1 MRKIFTSLTLF
12 FFSVSLF
19 SQNYTILGNSSTL
32 SGCNTFRITPDADD
46 QHGAIFQNQTI
57 NLNNSFDFTFSV
69 FLGCNGGSGADG
81 MCFVLTNNPNGLGN
95 AGEGL
100 GYAGSN
106 QPFSFAVEF
115 DTWQNGSVG
124 DPGYDHI
131 AFESGG
137 GYAHNAGGPV
147 SALTSQGNIDD
158 CNWHTVRIVWDVAT
172 GTYSVY
178 FDGVLRLQI
187 VNPNLVNTYFG
198 GNPIVNWGW
207 SGATGG
213 GSNDQQVQVLSTSS
227 WVAGTNY
234 QSCNPTMQFS
244 DISTSSLGSIQS
256 WAWTFGDGGTSTL
269 QNPTHTYAANGT
281 YNVTL
286 TITDISGCATTYSH
300 AVTINAPISLA
311 PTVTQPLC
319 NGAANGGISIVPTL
333 GFGPA
338 AGYGGYMYTWSNGT
352 TQTTL
357 IGATAGTY
365 TLTVTDGVCTTTG
378 SYTINQPTAVTAS
391 VTHTDANCGLN
402 NGTASITISGG
413 TGPYYGTPIP
423 TGVNWGPGHAGT
435 SVSGLSAGTFIA
447 DFQDANG
454 CSALLQYGVTI
465 ASLPCGIN
473 ISTSSVA
480 VKCFGGNNGS
490 ATVTV
495 VGGAPPITIAW
506 SNGGNTATISNLLA
520 GTYTYTI
527 TDISGNPPIVGNV
540 VVTQPLVPM
549 AATITT
555 VDMTCSGSNDG
566 SALASVTSGGT
577 SPYSYAWS
585 PVHPN
590 NPVASGLSAGPISVV
605 ITDFNNCTA
614 NASGTITGPPTLT
627 LNITTVN
634 DSCFQ
639 SNTGSAMANVAGGNP
654 SYTFYWSNISSAQ
667 NNLSLGIGNYTVT
680 VTDNGG
686 CTITGSASISQPPSF
701 THTLTPVN
709 INCFGGTTGSITLT
723 TNGGVPAYTYTWNP
737 ASATGIAPTNLTAG
751 QYNVTIQDANRCQIL
766 DSVILTQ
773 PAAALTAVTSHTDV
787 TCNGAA
793 NGTVTLTLAGGTP
806 PYSYAGGPIPP
817 GTTTLPN
824 QGPITYSGNITDSK
838 GCTVAVS
845 ETVSEP
851 PVLTASETH
860 VNELC
865 NGAATASIDITAAGG
880 NAGGYTYLWSDGV
893 TTEDRSSLIAGNYC
907 VTVTDTKACTAT
919 ICVTISQ
926 PTALTV
932 TETHTDALCNGG
944 STGTINLTPA
954 GGTPAYSYAW
964 SDINNNQN
972 RTGLAAATYTVT
984 VYDSP
989 QCSVTLSVTVGQPT
1003 ALSVTTSHTN
1013 VTCNGANNGT
1023 VTVNISGGTAPYSYL
1038 LTPVPAGTTVIPGL
1052 APATYAGNVTDA
1064 NGCSVAVSETI
1075 TEPGPQS
1082 ATVTGTN
1089 NICFGATQ
1097 GTAQAVFVNATG
1109 AVGYNW
1115 TGGLSTQNI
1124 TNLAAGVYDVTC
1136 TDANLCTVTG
1146 SYTVTEP
1153 AAVVMTIA
1161 TVDAVCF
1168 GGNGSATATPN
1179 GGTGPFSYTWSGSPS
1194 VINTATLL
1202 AGNFTVTS
1210 TDANTCQQT
1219 ATGIINEP
1227 ADINIQVA
1235 QTDVNCFGDATGLIT
1250 LTVTGGT
1257 GAPNYTYAWL
1267 PNVSNSNIASGLTAG
1282 PYNVTVTDQANCTKN
1297 TTITITQPALALS
1310 INIQTSNISCFGLN
1324 NGKIIVNT
1332 SGGTPVYT
1340 YTWNPNVSSVDS
1352 ATNLSPAQYN
1362 ITVTDS
1368 KACTVASSVV
1378 ISQPNQ
1384 PLTLVDSS
1392 KNLSCFQSNDGM
1404 AMVTATGGT
1413 FPYGY
1418 VWTPNV
1424 GVSNIASALQVGNYS
1439 VVVSDNNG
1447 CTNSSSFVITQ
1458 PALLTASEVHTNVL
1472 CNGNSTATATV
1483 TAQGGT
1489 LGYAYSWNPN
1499 VSTTNTATNIAAN
1512 NYTVLVTD
1520 TNLCTATVSINIT
1533 QPPVL
1538 DVSATETDVLCNGGN
1553 TGTVLALGSGGN
1565 PGYNYTLSNGVNLF
1579 NSASGQFGNL
1589 AAANYMAGVIDANG
1603 CLDSVPIVVNE
1614 PAPLTDIVNVTPA
1627 TCYHYA
1633 DGQIEILA
1641 SGGVAAYNY
1650 TYLNG
1655 VSNSTGILNGL
1666 AAGTYTFTISDAN
1679 SCTLIDSG
1687 VVTEPD
1693 SVEINV
1699 LPNPTEVKLGEVLQ
1713 MNTTTNQS
1721 GTLTY
1726 NWLPAFGLSCYDCAN
1741 PVFDGVY
1748 SYTYNVVVTN
1758 AAGCTGTSNVVV
1770 KVIPN
1775 YDVFIPN
1782 AFTPNGDGTNDF
1794 WQLFGNMK
1802 SFKQVE
1808 VMVFNRIGEKV
1819 FESNDINFTWDGTY
1833 QGKYAPPEVYTYV
1846 AKFVWLNNHSDS
1858 NYKGTVTL
1866 LR

>member
-1 MRKIFTSLTLF
+1 MRKIFTYLTLYF
-12 FFSVSLF
+12 LSASLY
-19 SQNYTILGNSSTL
+19 SQNYTILGNSSAL

-57 NLNNSFDFTFSV
+57 NLNNSFDFTFNV

-158 CNWHTVRIVWDVAT
+158 CNWHTVRVVWDVAT

-187 VNPNLVNTYFG
+187 VNPNFVSTYFG

-281 YNVTL
+281 YTVTL
-286 TITDISGCATTYSH
+286 TITDISGCATVYSH
-300 AVTINAPISLA
+300 AVTINAPITLV
-311 PTVTQPLC
+311 PNITQPLC
-319 NGAANGGISIVPTL
+319 NGASNGGISIVPAG

-338 AGYGGYMYTWSNGT
+338 AGYGGYMYSWSNGT
-352 TQTTL
+352 NQTTL
-357 IGATAGTY
+357 VGATAGTY

-378 SYTINQPTAVTAS
+378 SYTINQPTAVTAA

-423 TGVNWGPGHAGT
+423 TAVNWGPGHSGT
-435 SVSGLSAGTFIA
+435 SVGGLSAGTFIA

-506 SNGGNTATISNLLA
+506 SNGGNTATISNLIA

-527 TDISGNPPIVGNV
+527 TDVSGNPPIVGNV
-540 VVTQPLVPM
+540 VVTQPLVAM
-549 AATITT
+549 VATIAT

-577 SPYSYAWS
+577 FPYSYAWS

-614 NASGTITGPPTLT
+614 NASGVITGPPTLT

-654 SYTFYWSNISSAQ
+654 PYTFYWSNISSAQ
-667 NNLSLGIGNYTVT
+667 NNLSLGLGNYTVT
-680 VTDNGG
+680 VTDNAG
-686 CTITGSASISQPPSF
+686 CTITGSASISQPPAF
-701 THTLTPVN
+701 THTLTSVN
-709 INCFGGTTGSITLT
+709 INCFGNSTGSITLT
-723 TNGGVPAYTYTWNP
+723 TGGGVPAYTYTWNP
-737 ASATGIAPTNLTAG
+737 ATAVGIAPTNLAAG

-766 DSVILTQ
+766 DSVVLTQ
-773 PAAALTAVTSHTDV
+773 PTAALTAVTSHTDV

-793 NGTVTLTLAGGTP
+793 DGTATLTIGGGTA
-806 PYSYAGGPIPP
+806 PYSFLGLPIPV
-817 GTTTLPN
+817 GTTTLTGQTPA
-824 QGPITYSGNITDSK
+824 TVAGNITDSR

-845 ETVSEP
+845 ETISEP
-851 PVLTASETH
+851 AVLTVNEVH
-860 VNELC
+860 VNVLC
-865 NGAATASIDITAAGG
+865 NGGTTGSIDISAAGG
-880 NAGGYTYLWSDGV
+880 NAGGYTYLWNDGV
-893 TTEDRSSLIAGNYC
+893 STEDRTNIVAGNYC

-926 PTALTV
+926 PTAVTV
-932 TETHTDALCNGG
+932 TETHTDVLCNGG
-944 STGTINLTPA
+944 STGSINLTPG
-954 GGTPAYSYAW
+954 GGTPAYTYAW

-972 RTGLAAATYTVT
+972 RNGLAAATYTVT

-989 QCSVTLSVTVGQPT
+989 QCSATLSITIGQP
-1003 ALSVTTSHTN
+1003 AVLSVVTSHTD

-1023 VTVNISGGTAPYSYL
+1023 ITVTISGGTAPYSFQGSAI
-1038 LTPVPAGTTVIPGL
+1038 PSGTTTIPAL
-1052 APATYAGNVTDA
+1052 APATYAGPLSDA
-1064 NGCSVAVSETI
+1064 NGCAVAVSETI
-1075 TEPGPQS
+1075 TEPGLQS

-1089 NICFGATQ
+1089 NLCFGSTQ

-1115 TGGLSTQNI
+1115 TGGLTTQNI

-1146 SYTVTEP
+1146 TYTVTEP
-1153 AAVVMTIA
+1153 AAVVMA
-1161 TVDAVCF
+1161 VVVVDATCF

-1179 GGTGPFSYTWSGSPS
+1179 GGTGPFTYTWTNSASTVNTVTLPS
-1194 VINTATLL
+1194 
-1202 AGNFTVTS
+1202 GNFTVTS

-1219 ATGIINEP
+1219 AAGIVNQP
-1227 ADINIQVA
+1227 ADINIQIA

-1257 GAPNYTYAWL
+1257 GPNYTYVWN
-1267 PNVSNSNIASGLTAG
+1267 PNVSNSNIASGLVAG
-1282 PYNVTVTDQANCTKN
+1282 PYAVTVTDQANCNKN
-1297 TTITITQPALALS
+1297 TTIIITQPAQALS
-1310 INIQTSNISCFGLN
+1310 INIQSNNVTCFGQN
-1324 NGKIIVNT
+1324 NGKINVLT
-1332 SGGTPVYT
+1332 SGGTPAYT
-1340 YTWNPNVSSVDS
+1340 YNWNPNVSAVDS
-1352 ATNLSPAQYN
+1352 ATNLAPAQYD

-1378 ISQPNQ
+1378 VSQPNQ
-1384 PLTLVDSS
+1384 PLALLDSS

-1404 AMVTATGGT
+1404 AMVTANGGT
-1413 FPYGY
+1413 WPYAY
-1418 VWTPNV
+1418 VWTPNGSV
-1424 GVSNIASALQVGNYS
+1424 TNIASSLAAGNYS
-1439 VVVSDNNG
+1439 VVVTDNNG
-1447 CTNSSSFVITQ
+1447 CTNTSSFVLTE
-1458 PALLTASEVHTNVL
+1458 PAMLIATEVHTNIL
-1472 CNGNSTATATV
+1472 CNGNSTGTATV

-1489 LGYAYSWNPN
+1489 IGYVYTWNPS
-1499 VSTTNTATNIAAN
+1499 VSATNSATNIPAN
-1512 NYTVLVTD
+1512 VYTILVTD
-1520 TNLCTATVSINIT
+1520 TNLCTATVVVNIT
-1533 QPPVL
+1533 EPADLGVN
-1538 DVSATETDVLCNGGN
+1538 VTAADVLCGGGN
-1553 TGTVLALGSGGN
+1553 TGTVLAAGTGGT
-1565 PGYNYTLSNGVNLF
+1565 PIYNYTLSDGTNLF
-1579 NSASGQFGNL
+1579 NSASGQFANL
-1589 AAANYMAGVIDANG
+1589 VTGTYLAGVMDANG
-1603 CLDSVPIVVNE
+1603 CVDSAQIFVNE
-1614 PAPLTDIVNVTPA
+1614 PVPLADLVNVTPA
-1627 TCYHYA
+1627 SCKDYA
-1633 DGQIEILA
+1633 DGQIEILT
-1641 SGGVAAYNY
+1641 SGGTP
-1650 TYLNG
+1650 TYSYVYSNG
-1655 VSNSTGILNGL
+1655 VSNASGILNGL
-1666 AAGTYTFTISDAN
+1666 AAGVYSFTITDAN
-1679 SCTLIDSG
+1679 NCFLVDSAE
-1687 VVTEPD
+1687 VTEPD
-1693 SVEINV
+1693 SVTINV
-1699 LPNPTEVKLGEVLQ
+1699 LPNPTEVKLGDELQ
-1713 MNTTTNQS
+1713 LNTTTNQT

-1726 NWLPAFGLSCYDCAN
+1726 SWSPAFGLSCYDCAN
-1741 PVFDGVY
+1741 PIFDGIY
-1748 SYTYNVVVTN
+1748 TYTYNVVVTN
-1758 AAGCTGTSNVVV
+1758 AGGCTGVSNVVV
-1770 KVIPN
+1770 KVIPS
-1775 YDVFIPN
+1775 YDVFVPN
-1782 AFTPNGDGTNDF
+1782 AFTPNGDGVNDY

-1802 SFKQVE
+1802 SFKQIE

-1819 FESNDINFTWDGTY
+1819 FESNDINFKWDGSY
-1833 QGKYAPPEVYTYV
+1833 QGKFGQPGVYTYV
-1846 AKFVWLNNHSDS
+1846 AKFVWLNNHSDA

>member
-1 MRKIFTSLTLF
+1 MRKIFTYLTLF
-12 FFSVSLF
+12 FLSTSLF
-19 SQNYTILGNSSTL
+19 AQNYTILGNSSAL

-147 SALTSQGNIDD
+147 PALASQANIDD
-158 CNWHTVRIVWDVAT
+158 CNWHTVRIVWDVAS

-178 FDGVLRLQI
+178 FDGVLRLQV

-234 QSCNPTMQFS
+234 QSCNTTMQFS
-244 DISTSSLGSIQS
+244 DISTSNLGSIQS

-281 YNVTL
+281 YTVTL
-286 TITDISGCATTYSH
+286 TITDLSGCATTYSH
-300 AVTINAPISLA
+300 TVTINAPITLA
-311 PTVTQPLC
+311 PTITQPLC
-319 NGAANGGISIVPTL
+319 NGAANGGISIVPAG

-352 TQTTL
+352 NQTTL
-357 IGATAGTY
+357 VGATAGTY

-378 SYTINQPTAVTAS
+378 SYTINQPTAITAS

-423 TGVNWGPGHAGT
+423 TGVNWGPGHAGS

-454 CSALLQYGVTI
+454 CSALLQYAVTV

-480 VKCFGGNNGS
+480 VKCFGGSNGS

-495 VGGAPPITIAW
+495 VGGSPPINIAW
-506 SNGGNTATISNLLA
+506 SNGGNTPTISGLVA
-520 GTYTYTI
+520 GTYTYTV
-527 TDISGNPPIVGNV
+527 TDVSGNPPIVGNV
-540 VVTQPLVPM
+540 VVTQPLVAM
-549 AATITT
+549 VASIAT

-566 SALASVTSGGT
+566 SALASVVSGGT

-605 ITDFNNCTA
+605 VTDFNNCTA

-639 SNTGSAMANVAGGNP
+639 SSTGSAMANVTGGNP
-654 SYTFYWSNISSAQ
+654 PYTFYWSNISSAQ
-667 NNLSLGIGNYTVT
+667 NNLSLGIGTYTVT
-680 VTDNGG
+680 VTDNAG
-686 CTITGSASISQPPSF
+686 CTITGSANISQPAPF
-701 THTLTPVN
+701 THTLSSTN
-709 INCFGGTTGSITLT
+709 INCFGNSTGSITLT
-723 TNGGVPAYTYTWNP
+723 VAGGIPAITYTWNP
-737 ASATGIAPTNLTAG
+737 ATAVGIAPTNLAAG

-793 NGTVTLTLAGGTP
+793 DGTVTLTIAGGTA
-806 PYSYAGGPIPP
+806 PYSYAGNPIPP

-845 ETVSEP
+845 ETVSQP
-851 PVLTASETH
+851 PVLTVSETH
-860 VNELC
+860 VNVLC
-865 NGAATASIDITAAGG
+865 NSAATGSIDITAVGG
-880 NAGGYTYLWSDGV
+880 NAGGYTYSWNDGV
-893 TTEDRSSLIAGNYC
+893 ASEDRTNLIAGNYC
-907 VTVTDTKACTAT
+907 VTVTDTKACTAA
-919 ICVTISQ
+919 ICITISQ
-926 PTALTV
+926 PTPVTV
-932 TETHTDALCNGG
+932 TETHTDVLCNGG
-944 STGTINLTPA
+944 TTGTINLTPG
-954 GGTPAYSYAW
+954 GGTPGYSYSW

-972 RTGLAAATYTVT
+972 RTGLSAATYTVT

-989 QCSVTLSVTVGQPT
+989 QCSVTLSITVGQPT
-1003 ALSVTTSHTN
+1003 TLNVTTSHTN

-1023 VTVNISGGTAPYSYL
+1023 VTVTIAGGTAPYSYL
-1038 LTPVPAGTTVIPGL
+1038 GNPIPGGTTVIPAL
-1052 APATYAGNVTDA
+1052 APATYAGNVLDA

-1075 TEPGPQS
+1075 TQPGPQS

-1089 NICFGATQ
+1089 ATCFGGTQ
-1097 GTAQAVFVNATG
+1097 GTANSTFVNATG
-1109 AVGYNW
+1109 LVTYLW
-1115 TGGLSTQNI
+1115 TNGATTQNI
-1124 TNLAAGVYDVTC
+1124 TTLNAGNYCVTA
-1136 TDANLCTVTG
+1136 TDANTCTVTG
-1146 SYTVTEP
+1146 CYVVTQP
-1153 AAVVMTIA
+1153 AAVSLTLA
-1161 TVDAVCF
+1161 TVDATCF

-1179 GGTGPFSYTWSGSPS
+1179 GGTGPFSYAWNSSPS
-1194 VINTATLL
+1194 IINTATLL

-1219 ATGIINEP
+1219 ATGVINQP
-1227 ADINIQVA
+1227 TDINIQVA

-1257 GAPNYTYAWL
+1257 GPNYTYAWT
-1267 PNVSNSNIASGLTAG
+1267 PNVSNSNIASSLTAG

-1297 TTITITQPALALS
+1297 TTIIINQPAQALS
-1310 INIQTSNISCFGLN
+1310 INIQTSNVTCFGQN
-1324 NGKIIVNT
+1324 NGKITVLT
-1332 SGGTPVYT
+1332 SGGTPVYS
-1340 YTWNPNVSSVDS
+1340 YNWNPNVSAVDS
-1352 ATNLSPAQYN
+1352 ATNLAPLQYD

-1384 PLTLVDSS
+1384 PLMLVDSS
-1392 KNLSCFQSNDGM
+1392 KNLNCFQSNDGM
-1404 AMVTATGGT
+1404 AMVTANGGT
-1413 FPYGY
+1413 WPYGY

-1424 GVSNIASALQVGNYS
+1424 SISNIATSLAAANYS
-1439 VVVSDNNG
+1439 VVVTDNNG

-1458 PALLTASEVHTNVL
+1458 PALLSASEVHTNIL
-1472 CNGNSTATATV
+1472 CNGNSTGTATV

-1489 LGYAYSWNPN
+1489 LGYAYTWNPN
-1499 VSTTNTATNIAAN
+1499 VSSTNTATNISAST
-1512 NYTVLVTD
+1512 YTVLVTD
-1520 TNLCTATVSINIT
+1520 TNFCTTTVSINVT
-1533 QPPVL
+1533 QPAVL
-1538 DVSATETDVLCNGGN
+1538 SISLTETDVLCGGGN
-1553 TGTVLALGSGGN
+1553 TGTVLAVGLGGT
-1565 PGYNYTLSNGVNLF
+1565 PAYNYTLSDGTNLL
-1579 NSASGQFGNL
+1579 NSSTGQFANL
-1589 AAANYMAGVIDANG
+1589 VTGTYTAGIIDANG
-1603 CLDSVPIVVNE
+1603 CVDSSQIFVNE
-1614 PAPLTDIVNVTPA
+1614 PVPLADIVNSTPA
-1627 TCYHYA
+1627 SCKNYA

-1641 SGGVAAYNY
+1641 SGGTPSYNY
-1650 TYLNG
+1650 VYSNG
-1655 VSNSTGILNGL
+1655 VSNATGILNGL
-1666 AAGTYTFTISDAN
+1666 SAGVYSFTITDAN
-1679 SCTLIDSG
+1679 NCSIMDSAE
-1687 VVTEPD
+1687 VTEPD
-1693 SVEINV
+1693 SVVITV
-1699 LPNPTEVKLGEVLQ
+1699 LPNPTEVKLGDVLQ
-1713 MNTTTNQS
+1713 LNTTTNQS
-1721 GTLTY
+1721 GTLNY
-1726 NWLPAFGLSCYDCAN
+1726 SWSPSFGLSCYDCYN

-1748 SYTYNVVVTN
+1748 TYTYNVVVTN

-1819 FESNDINFTWDGTY
+1819 FESNDINFKWDGTY
-1833 QGKYAPPEVYTYV
+1833 KGEFAQPGVYSYV

-1858 NYKGTVTL
+1858 NYKGTLTL